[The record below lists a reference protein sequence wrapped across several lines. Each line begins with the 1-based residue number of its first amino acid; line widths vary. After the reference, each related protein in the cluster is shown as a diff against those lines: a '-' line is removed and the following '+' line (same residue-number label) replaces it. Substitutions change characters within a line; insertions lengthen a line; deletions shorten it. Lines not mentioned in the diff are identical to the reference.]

1 MKVFSLGS
9 GFLRWI
15 FFWATCV
22 VGLTLWVFQVNAAEW
37 TIQPRLTVMETYT
50 DNVRMGGLGGLGGAG
65 GGGSEF
71 ITQINPGLAITGV
84 GRRFNTSINYT
95 LNNLF
100 FAKNQRSIMRQQL
113 SSNATAEILKDLFF
127 VDGRAAIFQQNAFLF
142 GPQAF
147 DNANLSGNIRDMRT
161 WSVSPYLRHR
171 FKNLASGELR
181 YARSAVTSSA
191 RNFFSNTADSVIVS
205 LNSGSAFRT
214 LGWGVNYSNTQ
225 ISRERGGF
233 DLGTIELERI
243 AGTLNYVV
251 TSQFNLVGT
260 GGYERNS
267 FLSIRGKPSSHFW
280 TAGFSWAP
288 TTRTNIDA
296 SAGKRF
302 FGNTYAGSIAHR
314 TRRTVWN
321 LSYVEDITTFG
332 QQALLG
338 GVILNPGSLGP
349 LIPNIQ
355 DSQALLDQGLPIT
368 LSDPNNFL
376 TNRLFL
382 LRRLQASLTLNGRKN
397 SLVFRAFNFSR
408 KSFTA
413 DDEDVGLIGA
423 ANAFLTR
430 DTTQTGGNVLWN
442 HRLSPLTS
450 ANANFGYTR
459 IHFNT
464 TDQEDDMM
472 IVMLSLNKRF
482 AANTNGVLRYRHMRR
497 ESSRSNSDFS
507 ANTVSAI
514 LNMNF

>member
-22 VGLTLWVFQVNAAEW
+22 AGLNPWVFQANAAEW

-50 DNVRMGGLGGLGGAG
+50 DNARMGGLGGAG
-65 GGGSEF
+65 GSGSEF
-71 ITQINPGLAITGV
+71 ITQVDPGVEITGV
-84 GRRFNTSINYT
+84 GRRFNTSTNYT
-95 LNNLF
+95 LNNLY
-100 FAKNQRSIMRQQL
+100 FAKNQSSIMRQQL

-127 VDGRAAIFQQNAFLF
+127 VDGRADIFQQNAFLF

-147 DNANLSGNIRDMRT
+147 DNANLSGNIQDIRT

-191 RNFFSNTADSVIVS
+191 RNFFSNTSDSVIAS

-214 LGWGVNYSNTQ
+214 LGWGMNYSNTQ
-225 ISRERGGF
+225 ISRELGGG
-233 DLGTIELERI
+233 DLGSIELERI

-251 TSQFNLVGT
+251 TPQFNLIGT

-280 TAGFSWAP
+280 TAGFSWTP
-288 TTRTNIDA
+288 TTRTNVDA
-296 SAGKRF
+296 SAGQRF
-302 FGNTYAGSIAHR
+302 FGSTFAGSIVHR

-332 QQALLG
+332 QQALQG
-338 GVILNPGSLGP
+338 GVILNPGSLGR

-382 LRRLQASLTLNGRKN
+382 LRRLQASLALNGRKN
-397 SLVFRAFNFSR
+397 SLIFRAFNFSM

-423 ANAFLTR
+423 ADAFLTR

-450 ANANFGYTR
+450 VNANFGYTR
-459 IHFNT
+459 IHFDT
-464 TDQEDDMM
+464 TDQVDDM
-472 IVMLSLNKRF
+472 IIIMLGLNKRF
-482 AANTNGVLRYRHMRR
+482 TANTNGVLRYSHMRR
-497 ESSRSNSDFS
+497 ESGRGNSDFS